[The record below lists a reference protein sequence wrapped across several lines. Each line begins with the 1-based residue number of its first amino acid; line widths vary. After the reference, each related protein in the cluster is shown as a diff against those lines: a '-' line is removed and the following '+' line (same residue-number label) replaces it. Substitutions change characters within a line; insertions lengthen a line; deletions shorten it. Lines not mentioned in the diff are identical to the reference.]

1 MTNQVGE
8 MAKSLIDELKT
19 TGTVNGLRGFLRD
32 SKADLL
38 MTFDDSELENL
49 KNIGMLYFVM
59 LQDDNFEDDPDER
72 QLIAA
77 LGYYVLSLGVQKTS
91 DKIGIPTKPLDWIE
105 FLKLRILLSLHS
117 KASIMYSLAMRP
129 DKEVDKYWSPLSDN
143 PYRKEQEALTNMILT
158 DAAEIKR
165 WSESDLV
172 AGMANTFKNEAINL
186 ANQILDNN
194 QRVIQNS
201 TLEKVL
207 YEGKDVHK
215 SLFNFFYYKF
225 NNRESVNAT
234 QFVDE

>member
-1 MTNQVGE
+1 
-8 MAKSLIDELKT
+8 MAP
-19 TGTVNGLRGFLRD
+19 
-32 SKADLL
+32 SKKHNPDDLL
-38 MTFDDSELENL
+38 LQIGILRRHIRSLGDLL
-49 KNIGMLYFVM
+49 KHEKRKN
-59 LQDDNFEDDPDER
+59 ER